1 MEINLKWLPG
11 FQMCSV
17 MQLYL
22 ERLKFTKRQSNL
34 IACIIFQV
42 VFVSNAIKLLVNNN
56 GSIDSTLI
64 NIDLITGYFI
74 YDTINILTQ
83 DFSWLFLG
91 HHILTLVMI
100 NIMKNLEMSN
110 KIYYYN
116 MICILGE
123 ITNPFLNI
131 RHLLHGSK
139 SKIRKINDV
148 IILITYTVIRIIMF
162 PIIFIQIFLNI
173 QGNTAYTLLFMFS
186 CLYIAS
192 IMWFRRIIYINRE
205 FLEKYLPYKHSLVN

>member
-74 YDTINILTQ
+74 YDTINILNQ
-83 DFSWLFLG
+83 DF
-91 HHILTLVMI
+91 
-100 NIMKNLEMSN
+100 
-110 KIYYYN
+110 
-116 MICILGE
+116 
-123 ITNPFLNI
+123 
-131 RHLLHGSK
+131 
-139 SKIRKINDV
+139 
-148 IILITYTVIRIIMF
+148 
-162 PIIFIQIFLNI
+162 
-173 QGNTAYTLLFMFS
+173 
-186 CLYIAS
+186 
-192 IMWFRRIIYINRE
+192 
-205 FLEKYLPYKHSLVN
+205 